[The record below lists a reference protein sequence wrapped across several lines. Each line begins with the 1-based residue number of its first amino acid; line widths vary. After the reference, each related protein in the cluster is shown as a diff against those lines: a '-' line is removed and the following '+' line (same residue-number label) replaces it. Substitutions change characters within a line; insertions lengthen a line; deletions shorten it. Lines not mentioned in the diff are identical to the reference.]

1 MNGLGDYLKNR
12 AKELTINNRGRRL
25 SDMTTMTAEML
36 ESNSGNYTLQGQK
49 EFNKQVVSKAKAKAM
64 NIIAKI
70 DSADWDGKVTKLYQ

>member
-1 MNGLGDYLKNR
+1 
-12 AKELTINNRGRRL
+12 
-25 SDMTTMTAEML
+25 MTAEML